1 MLVGDSM
8 NRNQFESLL
17 CLLREGLPEKRRMY
31 EVHGY
36 RITKGRGYYIFK
48 FEVAINFFFL
58 ITCMFNCESP
68 DFLKFLAELC
78 DRKEEMA
85 WWLLCRQLIVH
96 YKSEFIGLGMFY
108 TSNIG
113 VIAASYFCWKTSH

>member
-17 CLLREGLPEKRRMY
+17 CLLREGLPEKSRMY

-48 FEVAINFFFL
+48 FEVAINFFLFL
-58 ITCMFNCESP
+58 SP
-68 DFLKFLAELC
+68 AC
-78 DRKEEMA
+78 
-85 WWLLCRQLIVH
+85 LIVNH
-96 YKSEFIGLGMFY
+96 LIL
-108 TSNIG
+108 
-113 VIAASYFCWKTSH
+113 

>member
-48 FEVAINFFFL
+48 FEDYDCTVEFVRSHFL
-58 ITCMFNCESP
+58 S
-68 DFLKFLAELC
+68 
-78 DRKEEMA
+78 R
-85 WWLLCRQLIVH
+85 R
-96 YKSEFIGLGMFY
+96 EFILMHEETQIRLSLWIVW
-108 TSNIG
+108 TSQQKDGSELI
-113 VIAASYFCWKTSH
+113 F